1 MSYGMH
7 FNAGNMSLEELMQKE
22 TEFRKKLMTAQ
33 NAGANPHI
41 LGQFEMIIED
51 IKLAMSEKM
60 MMEKFQR
67 EESGKKDD
75 FDDSL
80 SIG

>member
-7 FNAGNMSLEELMQKE
+7 FSAGNMSIEELMQKE
-22 TEFRKKLMTAQ
+22 VEFRKKLMTAQ

-41 LGQFEMIIED
+41 LGQFEMILED
-51 IKLAMSEKM
+51 IRLAMSEKM
-60 MMEKFQR
+60 MLEKFQR